1 MVEPVHLAL
10 IHAEID
16 GELDEHRRAELSRL
30 LLSDPAVRALR
41 DEMHRLCGA
50 LDALPQAEAP
60 ARLRA
65 DVIAALPQSQP
76 ARASAS
82 WSATRWRYAA
92 VLAGVILTG
101 TIVFRLMDYGQET
114 ATTEMAGTLAAPRA
128 ATTVDVVQLG
138 EGPVSGQVSLV
149 VDEGKWNL
157 ELRLTADAPVDLLVA
172 TEGHTVRIHD
182 LALQGTQAAG
192 TTSIALPGF
201 VADGRP
207 IDLTF
212 LRGGREVSRA
222 VLRGSNSR

>member
-16 GELDEHRRAELSRL
+16 GELDEHGRAELSRVL
-30 LLSDPAVRALR
+30 LADPAVRALR
-41 DEMHRLCGA
+41 NEMHRMCGA
-50 LDALPQAEAP
+50 LDAIPQAEAP

-65 DVIAALPQSQP
+65 DIIAALPQSQP
-76 ARASAS
+76 ARARVS
-82 WSATRWRYAA
+82 WSENRWRYAA

-101 TIVFRLMDYGQET
+101 TIVFRFMDYGQNAAT
-114 ATTEMAGTLAAPRA
+114 AEMAGTLAAPRV

-138 EGPVSGQVSLV
+138 EGAVSGQVSLI
-149 VDEGKWNL
+149 VDGGKWNL

-172 TEGHTVRIHD
+172 TEGHTVRVHD
-182 LALQGTQAAG
+182 AAG
-192 TTSIALPGF
+192 ATSIALPGF

-222 VLRGSNSR
+222 VLRGPNSH